1 MRRGMTLLE
10 TIVCISLITIMILSL
25 SIMIIQMNK
34 NLEMEKNYQLIE
46 YDLYQFEKNFNQL
59 ISDYSSMNDWVMS
72 AESISINDKKILE
85 FNQKTYTFYFLNDVT
100 NKTVFN
106 VETSLVYVNKHLIK
120 FESILNEIKYVR
132 YFYIGGIVSE
142 A

>member
-1 MRRGMTLLE
+1 MTLLE

-46 YDLYQFEKNFNQL
+46 YDLYQFEKNFDQL

-72 AESISINDKKILE
+72 SESISINDKKILE
-85 FNQKTYTFYFLNDVT
+85 FNEKTYTFYFLDDVT
-100 NKTVFN
+100 NKTVFD
-106 VETSLVYVNKHLIK
+106 VETSLVYVNSHLIK

>member
-1 MRRGMTLLE
+1 MTLLE

-34 NLEMEKNYQLIE
+34 NFEMEKNYQLIE

-72 AESISINDKKILE
+72 AESISINNKKILE

>member
-1 MRRGMTLLE
+1 MTLLE

-34 NLEMEKNYQLIE
+34 NLEMEKSYQLIE

>member
-1 MRRGMTLLE
+1 MTLLE

-34 NLEMEKNYQLIE
+34 NLEMEKSYQLIE

-59 ISDYSSMNDWVMS
+59 INDYSSMNDWVMS
-72 AESISINDKKILE
+72 AEYISINDKKILE
-85 FNQKTYTFYFLNDVT
+85 FNQKTYTFYFLNDVI

>member
-1 MRRGMTLLE
+1 MTLLE